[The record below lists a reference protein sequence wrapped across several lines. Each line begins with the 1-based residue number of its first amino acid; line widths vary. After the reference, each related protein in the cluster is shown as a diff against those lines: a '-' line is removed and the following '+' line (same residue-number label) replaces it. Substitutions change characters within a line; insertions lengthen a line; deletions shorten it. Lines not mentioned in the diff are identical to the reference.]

1 MENKNVYKITMPSFY
16 VLLKKDEEDYTLKN
30 IVMNNSGNNLLDK
43 SLGSDDTGIVLSQLI
58 ESRLAAEKVIS
69 DTVSESEQLRNENE
83 YLLDKINT
91 LESSLDEIRD
101 GVKDVE

>member
-1 MENKNVYKITMPSFY
+1 MEDKNVYKITMPSFY
-16 VLLKKDEEDYTLKN
+16 VLLKKDKEDYTLKN
-30 IVMNNSGNNLLDK
+30 IVMNDSGNNLLDK
-43 SLGSDDTGIVLSQLI
+43 TLDSDDTGIVLSQLI

>member
-1 MENKNVYKITMPSFY
+1 MENKNDYKITMPSFY
-16 VLLKKDEEDYTLKN
+16 VLLEKDEEEYVIKN
-30 IVMNNSGNNLLDK
+30 IVMNKNGNNLLEK
-43 SLGSDDTGIVLSQLI
+43 SLDADDTNIILFELI

-69 DTVSESEQLRNENE
+69 DTVTESEQLRNENE

-101 GVKDVE
+101 GVKEVE

>member
-1 MENKNVYKITMPSFY
+1 M
-16 VLLKKDEEDYTLKN
+16 
-30 IVMNNSGNNLLDK
+30 LDK

>member
-1 MENKNVYKITMPSFY
+1 MENKNDYKITMPSFY
-16 VLLKKDEEDYTLKN
+16 VLLEKDEEEYVIKN
-30 IVMNNSGNNLLDK
+30 IVMNKNGNNLLEK
-43 SLGSDDTGIVLSQLI
+43 SLDADDTNIILFELI

-69 DTVSESEQLRNENE
+69 DTVTESEQLKNENE

-101 GVKDVE
+101 GVKEVE

>member
-1 MENKNVYKITMPSFY
+1 MENKNDYKITMPSFY
-16 VLLKKDEEDYTLKN
+16 VLLERDEEEYVIKN
-30 IVMNNSGNNLLDK
+30 IVMNKNGNNLLEK
-43 SLGSDDTGIVLSQLI
+43 SLDADDTNIILFELI

-69 DTVSESEQLRNENE
+69 DTVTKSEQLKNENE

-101 GVKDVE
+101 GVKEVE

>member
-1 MENKNVYKITMPSFY
+1 MEDKNVYKITMPSFY
-16 VLLKKDEEDYTLKN
+16 VLLKEDEEDYTLKN
-30 IVMNNSGNNLLDK
+30 IVMNDSGNNLLDK
-43 SLGSDDTGIVLSQLI
+43 SLDSDDTGIVLSQLI

>member
-1 MENKNVYKITMPSFY
+1 
-16 VLLKKDEEDYTLKN
+16 KKDEEDYTLKN
-30 IVMNNSGNNLLDK
+30 IVMNDSGNNLLDK